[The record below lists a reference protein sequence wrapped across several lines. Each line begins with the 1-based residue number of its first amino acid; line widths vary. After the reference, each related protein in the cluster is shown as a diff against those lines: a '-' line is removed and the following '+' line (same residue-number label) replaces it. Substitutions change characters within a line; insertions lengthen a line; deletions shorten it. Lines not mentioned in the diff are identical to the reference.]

1 MKGVRPIEATTVT
14 GWVHDAV
21 GDEIEGFQLK
31 RIRSGVETL
40 LAASGI
46 SREIR

>member
-14 GWVHDAV
+14 GWAHDAV
-21 GDEIEGFQLK
+21 GDEIKGFQLK